1 MVTVIRHIL
10 GALKT
15 TVSFA
20 CLCLPPKS
28 FPAESLVSR
37 FSFLSRENVED
48 QRQSETH
55 SRSGLE
61 IVQSRDWDEFFLERE
76 RAPSIC
82 IGQSPIHHGK
92 GGLLLQWIIGGW
104 GGSRG
109 VLLPRSPLTSPLRL
123 VPWGPRDPAR
133 RAQSTCLAQAHR
145 LVPFNHPQTS
155 RAQLLWTHGQTCHQA
170 LVVPGLSP
178 LSVRAVLQTQGCHSN
193 TGYL

>member
-1 MVTVIRHIL
+1 MTVTRHIL

-20 CLCLPPKS
+20 YLCFPPKS
-28 FPAESLVSR
+28 FPAEILVSS

-48 QRQSETH
+48 QRRSETH

-61 IVQSRDWDEFFLERE
+61 IVQSRDWDEFFLEGE

-82 IGQSPIHHGK
+82 TGQSPPHHRK
-92 GGLLLQWIIGGW
+92 GGLLLQWLPGGW

-109 VLLPRSPLTSPLRL
+109 YLLRSPLTSPHRL
-123 VPWGPRDPAR
+123 VLWGPRDPAR
-133 RAQSTCLAQAHR
+133 RAQSTCLAHAHR

-155 RAQLLWTHGQTCHQA
+155 RAQLLRTHGQTCHRA